1 MISNNNYLKCPK
13 NQLFWQQLNEETK
26 PYFVKTICIAFNLS
40 RYLIFDTSYH
50 WRNISKVEYEN
61 KFFFGRH
68 LPTLVRAEQIVVS
81 FVVKKWQHGFHDIL
95 SAKLYNMIIE
105 IMFSCSVFFPE
116 ISSIAQDHLKR
127 LHFCWHARK
136 LRKQQIEYQQK
147 YRVKSHRNCH
157 VNKNTAKNKVLCCFK
172 PFFHTIKKGMKK
184 KLEGIEK

>member
-61 KFFFGRH
+61 KIFFGRH

-81 FVVKKWQHGFHDIL
+81 FVVKKMTTRISWYSFGKIIQHDHWNNVFMFGVFPR
-95 SAKLYNMIIE
+95 NIIH
-105 IMFSCSVFFPE
+105 CSGSFEAITF
-116 ISSIAQDHLKR
+116 LLTRTK
-127 LHFCWHARK
+127 
-136 LRKQQIEYQQK
+136 
-147 YRVKSHRNCH
+147 
-157 VNKNTAKNKVLCCFK
+157 
-172 PFFHTIKKGMKK
+172 
-184 KLEGIEK
+184 IEKTTNWIPTKIPRKITQKLSR